1 MKRKNHSQLGPKK
14 IVNAYVFTK
23 KKKKMAIVAPS
34 SAYLHQFGIPA
45 VRVKQ
50 A

>member
-23 KKKKMAIVAPS
+23 KKKIAIVAPS